1 MTRSGIWALV
11 ICMIAAML
19 EGLFAGPGVRR
30 RLAELRQ
37 PRYSPPFPVWI
48 GIGILYYLICF
59 IVLSR
64 LVDSARSPSRSAA
77 LVSVVVLLIGNAAW
91 NLVFFRH
98 RNLER
103 SAAVSVAYAAVALTV
118 ATLLVRVDPVS
129 ALVFLPYLIYLSYAT
144 WWVLALKRLNR
155 KTTHGRYGE

>member
-1 MTRSGIWALV
+1 MTRSGLWALV
-11 ICMIAAML
+11 ICVFAAML

-48 GIGILYYLICF
+48 GIGLSYYLICF
-59 IVLSR
+59 VVLSR
-64 LVDSARSPSRSAA
+64 LIDSARSPLRSAA
-77 LVSVVVLLIGNAAW
+77 FVSVVVLLIGNAAW
-91 NLVFFRH
+91 NLVFFRQ

-103 SAAVSVAYAAVALTV
+103 SAAVSLSYAALALTV
-118 ATLLVRVDPVS
+118 ATLLFLVDPVS
-129 ALVFLPYLIYLSYAT
+129 ALVFLPYLIYLSYGT

-155 KTTHGRYGE
+155 KGDA